1 MSRLI
6 PEGYTLL
13 ESRFYADAARKGRV
27 GPRGVRLQE
36 WEREGWTYHAK
47 GMWVTEGEPEPLG
60 SVSGS
65 PPGEPSTGLA
75 GVAADEAADVAAGVA
90 GNAIVGGEK
99 GADPFLT
106 FIGSSNLSTRSLKL
120 DTELSLLLATSNSD
134 LRAALGHEL
143 RALRAHAHDV
153 GPATWATKERHVSLA
168 SRVLVALGVEGML

>member
-1 MSRLI
+1 MS
-6 PEGYTLL
+6 
-13 ESRFYADAARKGRV
+13 
-27 GPRGVRLQE
+27 
-36 WEREGWTYHAK
+36 
-47 GMWVTEGEPEPLG
+47 EGEPEPLG

-65 PPGEPSTGLA
+65 PPGEPSVGLA
-75 GVAADEAADVAAGVA
+75 GVSAEAAADVAAGAVE
-90 GNAIVGGEK
+90 GVVGGGLGEEAGAAGSVGV

-120 DTELSLLLATSNSD
+120 DTELSLLLATSNAD

-153 GPATWATKERHVSLA
+153 GPATWATKERHVSLM